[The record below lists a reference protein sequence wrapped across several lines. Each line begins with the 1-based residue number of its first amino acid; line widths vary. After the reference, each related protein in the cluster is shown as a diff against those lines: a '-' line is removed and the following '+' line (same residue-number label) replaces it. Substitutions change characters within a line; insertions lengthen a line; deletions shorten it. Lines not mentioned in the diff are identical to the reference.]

1 MAILDSAVVMPRTCA
16 VADQVLLLDT
26 VGSTNTYAADLVHE
40 GLLFGAHGVNGASS
54 ANGVNAGKSAR
65 SGHEIVVIAAN
76 KQTAGRG
83 RLDHTWASAP
93 GESFIVSLVV
103 SVPVAIVRDSSVN
116 GWLQMIAGCEM
127 REAIVGAVCD
137 FGGTLDEDV
146 LLKWP
151 NDIFAGGKKLG
162 GVLAEMVP
170 IPDCGDRVA
179 IVIGVGLNLAVAQER
194 LPIDKSTSLQLV
206 ARNLPD
212 AMVLRDAI
220 AVRWVQGL
228 RSRLAD
234 FEEDP
239 HREAVRAREAMTPI
253 CWTLGKQCEAHFVD
267 GTTLQGRAVA
277 LNDDASLTIEDQE
290 GVLHRVSTADVGVL
304 SK

>member
-1 MAILDSAVVMPRTCA
+1 
-16 VADQVLLLDT
+16 
-26 VGSTNTYAADLVHE
+26 
-40 GLLFGAHGVNGASS
+40 
-54 ANGVNAGKSAR
+54 
-65 SGHEIVVIAAN
+65 
-76 KQTAGRG
+76 
-83 RLDHTWASAP
+83 
-93 GESFIVSLVV
+93 
-103 SVPVAIVRDSSVN
+103 
-116 GWLQMIAGCEM
+116 
-127 REAIVGAVCD
+127 
-137 FGGTLDEDV
+137 
-146 LLKWP
+146 
-151 NDIFAGGKKLG
+151 
-162 GVLAEMVP
+162 MVP

-228 RSRLAD
+228 RSRLAS

>member
-1 MAILDSAVVMPRTCA
+1 MAILDSAAIMPRTCVA
-16 VADQVLLLDT
+16 ADQVLVLDT
-26 VGSTNTYAADLVHE
+26 VGSTNTYAADLVRA
-40 GLLFGAHGVNGASS
+40 GRLFGMDGMDGI
-54 ANGVNAGKSAR
+54 AGNLVW
-65 SGHEIVVIAAN
+65 SGREIVVVAAN
-76 KQTAGRG
+76 EQTAGRG
-83 RLDHTWASAP
+83 RLDHTWASVP

-146 LLKWP
+146 LLKW
-151 NDIFAGGKKLG
+151 
-162 GVLAEMVP
+162 P

>member
-1 MAILDSAVVMPRTCA
+1 MAILDSAMIMPRTCVA
-16 VADQVLLLDT
+16 ADQVLLLDT
-26 VGSTNTYAADLVHE
+26 VGSTNTYAANLVRE
-40 GLLFGAHGVNGASS
+40 GVLFGANGADGVSS
-54 ANGVNAGKSAR
+54 ADGVNAGKSAW

-76 KQTAGRG
+76 EQTAGRG
-83 RLDHTWASAP
+83 RLDHTWTSVP

-103 SVPVAIVRDSSVN
+103 SVPVSIMRDLSVS

-170 IPDCGDRVA
+170 IPGCGDRVA

-194 LPIDKSTSLQLV
+194 LPIGMATSLQLI
-206 ARNLPD
+206 AHDLPD
-212 AMVLRDAI
+212 AAVMRDAI
-220 AVRWVQGL
+220 AARWVQGL

-267 GTTLQGRAVA
+267 GTTLQRKAIA

-304 SK
+304 GK

>member
-1 MAILDSAVVMPRTCA
+1 MAILDSAAIMPRTC
-16 VADQVLLLDT
+16 VAADPVLVLDT
-26 VGSTNTYAADLVHE
+26 VGSTNTYAADLVRA
-40 GLLFGAHGVNGASS
+40 GRLFGMDGMDGI
-54 ANGVNAGKSAR
+54 AGNLVW
-65 SGHEIVVIAAN
+65 SGREIVVVAAN
-76 KQTAGRG
+76 EQTAGRG
-83 RLDHTWASAP
+83 RLDHTWASVP

>member
-1 MAILDSAVVMPRTCA
+1 MAILDSAAIMPRTC
-16 VADQVLLLDT
+16 VATDQVLVLDT
-26 VGSTNTYAADLVHE
+26 VGSTNTYAADLVRA
-40 GLLFGAHGVNGASS
+40 GRLFGMDGMDGI
-54 ANGVNAGKSAR
+54 AGNLVW
-65 SGHEIVVIAAN
+65 SGREIVVVAAN
-76 KQTAGRG
+76 EQTAGRG
-83 RLDHTWASAP
+83 RLDHTWASVP

>member
-1 MAILDSAVVMPRTCA
+1 M
-16 VADQVLLLDT
+16 
-26 VGSTNTYAADLVHE
+26 
-40 GLLFGAHGVNGASS
+40 
-54 ANGVNAGKSAR
+54 
-65 SGHEIVVIAAN
+65 
-76 KQTAGRG
+76 
-83 RLDHTWASAP
+83 
-93 GESFIVSLVV
+93 SLVV

-179 IVIGVGLNLAVAQER
+179 IVIGRRFDLAVAQER

-234 FEEDP
+234 CEEDLT
-239 HREAVRAREAMTPI
+239 VRLCAP
-253 CWTLGKQCEAHFVD
+253 GK
-267 GTTLQGRAVA
+267 R
-277 LNDDASLTIEDQE
+277 
-290 GVLHRVSTADVGVL
+290 
-304 SK
+304 

>member
-1 MAILDSAVVMPRTCA
+1 MAILDSAAIMPRTCA
-16 VADQVLLLDT
+16 AADQVLVLDT
-26 VGSTNTYAADLVHE
+26 VGSTNTYAADLVRA
-40 GLLFGAHGVNGASS
+40 GRLFGMDGMDGI
-54 ANGVNAGKSAR
+54 AGNLVW
-65 SGHEIVVIAAN
+65 SGREIVVVAAN
-76 KQTAGRG
+76 EQTAGRG
-83 RLDHTWASAP
+83 RLDHTWASVP

>member
-1 MAILDSAVVMPRTCA
+1 MKKIGFIG
-16 VADQVLLLDT
+16 
-26 VGSTNTYAADLVHE
+26 VGIM
-40 GLLFGAHGVNGASS
+40 
-54 ANGVNAGKSAR
+54 GKSMVRNLRKAGYEVAIYTR
-65 SGHEIVVIAAN
+65 TKAKAEDVIAEGAV
-76 KQTAGRG
+76 
-83 RLDHTWASAP
+83 W
-93 GESFIVSLVV
+93 
-103 SVPVAIVRDSSVN
+103 
-116 GWLQMIAGCEM
+116 C
-127 REAIVGAVCD
+127 EAIVGAVCD

>member
-1 MAILDSAVVMPRTCA
+1 MAILDSAAIMLRTCVA
-16 VADQVLLLDT
+16 ADQVLVLDT
-26 VGSTNTYAADLVHE
+26 VGSTNTYAADLVRA
-40 GLLFGAHGVNGASS
+40 GRLFGMDGMDGI
-54 ANGVNAGKSAR
+54 AGNLVW
-65 SGHEIVVIAAN
+65 SGREIVVVAAN
-76 KQTAGRG
+76 EQTAGRG
-83 RLDHTWASAP
+83 RLDHTWASVP

>member
-1 MAILDSAVVMPRTCA
+1 MAILDSAAIMPRTC
-16 VADQVLLLDT
+16 VATDQVLVLDT
-26 VGSTNTYAADLVHE
+26 VGSTNTYAADLVRA
-40 GLLFGAHGVNGASS
+40 GRLFDMDGMDGI
-54 ANGVNAGKSAR
+54 AGNLVW
-65 SGHEIVVIAAN
+65 SGREIVVVAAN
-76 KQTAGRG
+76 EQTAGRG
-83 RLDHTWASAP
+83 RLDHTWASVP